1 MKISLI
7 FITLALAVGVAIG
20 LFIQNGTEM
29 ADINVSTTVSDTA
42 IGTGDSNTA
51 KNPDAGRLTPDLGE
65 LNRLLQ
71 KEIRARQALEQKLEA
86 LSRQIADLE
95 SNSESFKA
103 TDAGPVENTGEA
115 DVSGADNKWFNEQA
129 LVDSGMTS
137 SRAYELKTY
146 FEQLELE
153 RLYLRDQSIREGWE
167 REKLDEAM
175 QILADQENDLKSR
188 LSESEYD
195 AYLYASGQTNRVAVT
210 SVLAS
215 AEAGTAGILS
225 GDYIIRYDNQRIYSG
240 FQLHEATTS
249 GSINDSVAVE
259 IERDGEILQFY
270 VPRGPLGIRM
280 NSVSVAP

>member
-7 FITLALAVGVAIG
+7 FITLALAIGVVIG
-20 LFIQNGTEM
+20 LIIQNDSEI
-29 ADINVSTTVSDTA
+29 ADINATTTVSDTA

-51 KNPDAGRLTPDLGE
+51 KNPDAGRLTPDLNE
-65 LNRLLQ
+65 LYRLLR
-71 KEIRARQALEQKLEA
+71 KEMRARQALEQKLET
-86 LSRQIADLE
+86 LSRQIADLK
-95 SNSESFKA
+95 SNSESFKPI
-103 TDAGPVENTGEA
+103 DAGPADNISEA

-129 LVDSGMTS
+129 LVDIGMTS
-137 SRAYELKTY
+137 SRANELKNY

-153 RLYLRDQSIREGWE
+153 RLYLRDQSIREDWE
-167 REKLDEAM
+167 REKLTEAM
-175 QILADQENDLKSR
+175 QNITDKENDLKSR

-259 IERDGEILQFY
+259 IERDGETLHLY